1 MRFIRDLNYD
11 SEKMLERIYKDSK
24 NFQVRERAQCILLSF
39 HGTTIDELVQI
50 FKVTRKTI
58 YNWLTAWE
66 DRKLIGFYNRA
77 GRGRKKKLPEER
89 EREVIQW
96 IKEEPKNLKKIQAKI
111 QSEWQINLSKDTLK
125 RIAKK
130 YQMRWKRMRRGI
142 AKDPD
147 ESEIEVKLPH
157 LQSLKERETK
167 GEIDLRYF
175 DETGWDMNS
184 CIPYAWQ
191 EKESTLTL
199 KSIEG
204 KRINIL
210 GIMNR
215 NNELFYELQE
225 GIVTSEIVISF
236 FDRFVQSIKMET
248 VIVLDQAS
256 IHTSDL
262 FLGKLEEWEKKKLK
276 IFWLPTYS
284 PHLNL
289 IEILWRFLKYEWI
302 KVSAYQS
309 RDSLVAYTKNVLD
322 NFGKEYVINFA

>member
-1 MRFIRDLNYD
+1 
-11 SEKMLERIYKDSK
+11 
-24 NFQVRERAQCILLSF
+24 
-39 HGTTIDELVQI
+39 
-50 FKVTRKTI
+50 
-58 YNWLTAWE
+58 
-66 DRKLIGFYNRA
+66 
-77 GRGRKKKLPEER
+77 
-89 EREVIQW
+89 
-96 IKEEPKNLKKIQAKI
+96 
-111 QSEWQINLSKDTLK
+111 
-125 RIAKK
+125 
-130 YQMRWKRMRRGI
+130 
-142 AKDPD
+142 
-147 ESEIEVKLPH
+147 
-157 LQSLKERETK
+157 
-167 GEIDLRYF
+167 
-175 DETGWDMNS
+175 MNS